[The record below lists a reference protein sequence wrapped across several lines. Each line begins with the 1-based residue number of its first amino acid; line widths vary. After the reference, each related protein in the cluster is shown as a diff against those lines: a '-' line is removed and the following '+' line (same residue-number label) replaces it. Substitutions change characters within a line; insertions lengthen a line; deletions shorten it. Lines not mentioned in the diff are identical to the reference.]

1 MDGPNLHRARSHT
14 RFFHPFLLLSLPR
27 PAAPTASARPPL
39 TSPRAFGGAT
49 STTSSSSRAFVPTSS
64 SSRALVRTSSS
75 SRALVP
81 TSSSSRAL
89 VRTSSSTRNLDR
101 GGGVKL
107 RLFLAIGSFNV
118 MVIFNGNRL
127 RKLEDL
133 YMTTFNLEPY
143 KKYLKQRSRLGRRLR
158 PAMFARLV
166 RHPRVGPYGHAAGTA
181 GTTGT
186 TWRVLSKVHELEDG
200 DVVTPM
206 HLSWRAIARAEVRA
220 TRDRM
225 RVQKPVIMTQSV
237 DEVGS

>member
-49 STTSSSSRAFVPTSS
+49 STP
-64 SSRALVRTSSS
+64 SSS

-81 TSSSSRAL
+81 
-89 VRTSSSTRNLDR
+89 TSSSTRNLDR